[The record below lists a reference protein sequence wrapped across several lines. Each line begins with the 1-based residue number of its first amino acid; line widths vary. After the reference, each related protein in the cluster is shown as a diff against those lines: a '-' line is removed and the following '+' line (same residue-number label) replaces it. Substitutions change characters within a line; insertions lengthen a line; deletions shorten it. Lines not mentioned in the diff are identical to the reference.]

1 MRDELDEAEQQQEGA
16 AGGGGG
22 GGLGACAVDA
32 AELARKFPSF
42 RFEVAGPAT
51 ALLSCFTKGY
61 SGKSVRASIYVDVD
75 AARGRRC
82 GGDEAPRPPPPPA
95 AAEGGAAEGGTAE
108 ARFRRLTGAERLRR
122 LHPTELLRL
131 HGCAP
136 PAPHAMSTS
145 LLRRGARH

>member
-1 MRDELDEAEQQQEGA
+1 
-16 AGGGGG
+16 
-22 GGLGACAVDA
+22 
-32 AELARKFPSF
+32 
-42 RFEVAGPAT
+42 
-51 ALLSCFTKGY
+51 
-61 SGKSVRASIYVDVD
+61 VD

-82 GGDEAPRPPPPPA
+82 GGDEAPA
-95 AAEGGAAEGGTAE
+95 AAEGGAAEGGAAEGGTAE